1 VPPRLA
7 REAVTAA
14 ALRGDSAA
22 LLAANAYLP
31 AREAFRY
38 DRRRVAAFATA
49 LSGDRELALSE
60 LGLGGGARV
69 LRLGVDTA
77 VVELLT
83 RGSAAAVEALRL
95 ALRDGLDSEPDVRL
109 VLAEAVRRDQETA
122 RAALSV
128 ALSGGSALERA
139 RAATA
144 VLQATRFG
152 VVEAAVPA
160 MAAASLALAVFAF
173 ARLPGMIDGSETAA
187 PRVPAPPPAVVV
199 ARPQEEPLVP
209 ARTKPKPRRPRPDA
223 VVQVAVRTPLPQLAE
238 EPTAVVPSSPP
249 TTASPRPP
257 TPSPEP
263 TPPAPAEPAPPPTPP
278 APELSQP
285 AAVTASAAPPPA
297 PAPAEVQATW
307 QAVTPVEQDDDDEPE
322 EKEREKK
329 DRERDDDDG
338 DEDDRDR
345 DDDEDDRDRDRDD
358 DDDRDERDE
367 DDDDREDERDR
378 DNDRDRD
385 DDRDDDDD

>member
-14 ALRGDSAA
+14 ALRGDTAA
-22 LLAANAYLP
+22 LLAACAYLP

-49 LSGDRELALSE
+49 LSGNRELALSE

-83 RGSAAAVEALRL
+83 RGSAPAVETLRL

-109 VLAEAVRRDQETA
+109 VLAEAVRRDQDTA

-128 ALSGGSALERA
+128 AVSGGSTLERA

-160 MAAASLALAVFAF
+160 MAAASLALAIFAF

-199 ARPQEEPLVP
+199 ARPPEELLVP
-209 ARTKPKPRRPRPDA
+209 VRPKPKPLRPRPDA
-223 VVQVAVRTPLPQLAE
+223 VVQVAVRTPAAPLADE
-238 EPTAVVPSSPP
+238 QTPSGAPPTPPTAP
-249 TTASPRPP
+249 PRPAAP
-257 TPSPEP
+257 TPSPG
-263 TPPAPAEPAPPPTPP
+263 PPPSAPAEPAPPASPP
-278 APELSQP
+278 AAEPPPP
-285 AAVTASAAPPPA
+285 AAVTASAAPPPP

-307 QAVTPVEQDDDDEPE
+307 QTVTPVEADDDEPVKE
-322 EKEREKK
+322 ERDKK
-329 DRERDDDDG
+329 DRERDDDERDD
-338 DEDDRDR
+338 DERDDDERDDDDRDR
-345 DDDEDDRDRDRDD
+345 DDDEDDRD
-358 DDDRDERDE
+358 ERDE
-367 DDDDREDERDR
+367 DDDEREDERER

-385 DDRDDDDD
+385 DDRDDDD